1 MGEIILAGLP
11 PETLME
17 MANESAE
24 LAEQNLREAVQHA
37 LRAGRALV
45 AAKAQLPHGKW
56 MAWLRANFDRDIGT
70 AARYMRLADNW
81 HSAPNIQQS
90 ESIRQALRLI
100 AEEGKQVEP
109 IEVHPEPQAPE
120 LDAEP
125 QAPEPVEPDDIDE
138 PEIEPQ
144 ERPTIRKVSA
154 ETRKVPEGK
163 KPKTPEAATYD
174 SWPDLID
181 EPENMV
187 LWYRVGESYCVADA
201 DDVAAA
207 ALQLHEPLAIVR
219 MAVLAVAPKDMPY
232 ALDELQQACKW
243 IEQMIEEGGEYGPL

>member
-1 MGEIILAGLP
+1 MGEIIITELP

-24 LAEQNLREAVQHA
+24 LAERNLREAVQHA

-81 HSAPNIQQS
+81 HSAPNIQQA

-100 AEEGKQVEP
+100 AEDRQQAEP
-109 IEVHPEPQAPE
+109 IEVMAEPVAESRSPEP
-120 LDAEP
+120 DEP
-125 QAPEPVEPDDIDE
+125 DNADDIDE

-154 ETRKVPEGK
+154 EARKVPEGK
-163 KPKTPEAATYD
+163 KPKTPEVT
-174 SWPDLID
+174 PVLVD
-181 EPENMV
+181 EPGEMV
-187 LWYRVGESYCVADA
+187 LYYRAGESYYVAA
-201 DDVAAA
+201 SGDVAAA
-207 ALQLHEPLAIVR
+207 ALRLHDPLTLVR

-232 ALDELQQACKW
+232 ALDELRQACKW
-243 IEQMIEEGGEYGPL
+243 LEQMIAEGETDGEM